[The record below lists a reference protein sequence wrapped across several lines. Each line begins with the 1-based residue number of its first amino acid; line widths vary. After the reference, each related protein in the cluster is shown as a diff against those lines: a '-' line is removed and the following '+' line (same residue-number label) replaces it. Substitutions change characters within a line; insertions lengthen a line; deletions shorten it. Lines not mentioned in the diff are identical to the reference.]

1 MTGEGIIYEDKTAKW
16 MNTKLKKNRDVI
28 NPLMFKTEVISF
40 NMILYRVEKNA
51 NTPFWLAIS
60 YSHKQSR
67 IW

>member
-40 NMILYRVEKNA
+40 NMILYRVEKML
-51 NTPFWLAIS
+51 TPLFD
-60 YSHKQSR
+60 
-67 IW
+67 